1 MSKKERPP
9 LTDEEGNVRPL
20 TREDF
25 KGMRPLID
33 VYPEVVAA
41 FKGMKEK
48 RGRPMSAAPKRPVSL
63 RLSPEVLDYF
73 KETGPGWQTRINNVL
88 SEYVGR
94 Q

>member
-9 LTDEEGNVRPL
+9 MTDKDGEVRPL

-25 KGMRPLID
+25 KGMQRLID

-41 FKGMKEK
+41 FKNMKNQ
-48 RGRPMSAAPKRPVSL
+48 RGRPISVAPKRPVSL
-63 RLSPEVLDYF
+63 RLSPEVVDYF
-73 KETGPGWQTRINNVL
+73 KETGPGWQTRINSVL